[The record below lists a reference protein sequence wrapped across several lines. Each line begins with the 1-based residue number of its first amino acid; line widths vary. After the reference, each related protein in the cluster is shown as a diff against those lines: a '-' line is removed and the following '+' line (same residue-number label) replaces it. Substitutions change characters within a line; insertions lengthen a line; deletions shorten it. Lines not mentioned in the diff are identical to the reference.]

1 MKYILFFLLLILDI
15 FAFIFL
21 FIYEKYLIQVMILHL
36 IIFIICWK
44 LYSKFDNKIDEIP
57 FYIILFMPILGV
69 FIYFAVFFSIHYFIK
84 DNESISDYEQLLYG
98 DYQAQRRKKL
108 NYEREI
114 KTMSI
119 LDLFNFIDP
128 EKKKELL
135 IESQYSFKINNAQ
148 ILKKGLVEDDKEVQ
162 HYSATLLNSQEN
174 ELTNTIS
181 ILREEFNESKNEKVL
196 DELINSYKM
205 YLNSTL
211 IEEDS
216 INIFRKEYIDVLL
229 KKIERKTYDLDTLNS
244 LFKEYIKIDDLYN
257 ATLIN
262 DKIKNE
268 FEDSNYYIINKFN
281 ILYNNGYI
289 KQLNYELSKLDKT
302 DIEKN
307 DKLKALKTF
316 FIEEDN

>member
-1 MKYILFFLLLILDI
+1 
-15 FAFIFL
+15 
-21 FIYEKYLIQVMILHL
+21 
-36 IIFIICWK
+36 
-44 LYSKFDNKIDEIP
+44 
-57 FYIILFMPILGV
+57 
-69 FIYFAVFFSIHYFIK
+69 
-84 DNESISDYEQLLYG
+84 
-98 DYQAQRRKKL
+98 
-108 NYEREI
+108 
-114 KTMSI
+114 
-119 LDLFNFIDP
+119 
-128 EKKKELL
+128 
-135 IESQYSFKINNAQ
+135 
-148 ILKKGLVEDDKEVQ
+148 
-162 HYSATLLNSQEN
+162 
-174 ELTNTIS
+174 
-181 ILREEFNESKNEKVL
+181 
-196 DELINSYKM
+196 M

-216 INIFRKEYIDVLL
+216 INIFRKEYIEVLL

-281 ILYNNGYI
+281 IMYNNGYI